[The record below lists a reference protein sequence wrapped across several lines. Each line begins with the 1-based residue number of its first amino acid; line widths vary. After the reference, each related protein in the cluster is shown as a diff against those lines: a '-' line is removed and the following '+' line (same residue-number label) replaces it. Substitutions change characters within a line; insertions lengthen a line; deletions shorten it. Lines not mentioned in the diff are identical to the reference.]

1 MNRMSILNFQTWS
14 NPSLRKDDPA
24 KSLGERLRRIFVER
38 GVDFFD
44 KNQGQ
49 LLQEGILTNGQ
60 NLADVE
66 DEMRRDEEATEDTDD
81 QSNHA
86 MTPEELLKM
95 RMEILPQL

>member
-1 MNRMSILNFQTWS
+1 M
-14 NPSLRKDDPA
+14 DDPT
-24 KSLGERLRRIFVER
+24 KGLGEKLRRIFVER

-49 LLQEGILTNGQ
+49 PLQEGILTNGQ
-60 NLADVE
+60 HDVDLE
-66 DEMRRDEEATEDTDD
+66 DETCRNGENPEESFEH
-81 QSNHA
+81 SNRA